1 MTSSDNTRRY
11 RRIPQRM
18 ISESVLKKTSVLSLE
33 LSHKV
38 KDNLTRNDV
47 NKFASD
53 LMKEA
58 KKNDLTVLVF
68 KKSSL
73 N

>member
-1 MTSSDNTRRY
+1 
-11 RRIPQRM
+11 M
-18 ISESVLKKTSVLSLE
+18 ISESILKKTSVLSLE
-33 LSHKV
+33 LSPKV

>member
-1 MTSSDNTRRY
+1 
-11 RRIPQRM
+11 M
-18 ISESVLKKTSVLSLE
+18 ISESILRKSSVLSLE
-33 LSHKV
+33 LSPKV

-47 NKFASD
+47 NKFASE

-68 KKSSL
+68 KNSSL
-73 N
+73 R

>member
-1 MTSSDNTRRY
+1 
-11 RRIPQRM
+11 M
-18 ISESVLKKTSVLSLE
+18 ISESVLKKSSVLSLE